1 MNPGLN
7 FFEKRFAIFSYL
19 FLTGVFRFASFYT
32 SPDAASDAAPSYN
45 PFDKVSS
52 LLQQIVYLTSFF
64 FLVSRPKGSARAA
77 IRDPWVWMLALMT
90 LFSFLWSDYPAIS
103 RRKGITTLQT
113 TYLGLYISSRF
124 TMKQQLQMLCW
135 AFGIITVF
143 SLLFSLAF
151 RGVAVETGANPGSW
165 RGPFTQ
171 KNLLA
176 RLMVLAAIIFILIAL
191 DKPKHYKLAW
201 GLFGN
206 AVLLI
211 LLTGSKTALLLFL
224 TILMLVPLYALLRKK
239 DTILIPILVSAV
251 LIGGNSL
258 IFITEN
264 WIELLAALGR
274 DSTLSGRTILWEIAI
289 EKIKQR
295 YWLGYGYQGFWLDG
309 GGAEVI
315 WKHEGYK
322 PPHAHNGFVNISLD
336 LGVLGLIIFL
346 TIIIVTYARGIIW
359 LRAGNTWAELWPV
372 CYVTFFFMYNHTEST
387 IIEHNSIFW
396 VLLVSVS
403 LSMKQVKPK
412 RNRPLPPDVYLIDK
426 KVKQNSE

>member
-1 MNPGLN
+1 
-7 FFEKRFAIFSYL
+7 
-19 FLTGVFRFASFYT
+19 
-32 SPDAASDAAPSYN
+32 
-45 PFDKVSS
+45 
-52 LLQQIVYLTSFF
+52 
-64 FLVSRPKGSARAA
+64 
-77 IRDPWVWMLALMT
+77 MT

>member
-1 MNPGLN
+1 MNPYLN

-19 FLTGVFRFASFYT
+19 FLTGVLRFASFYT
-32 SPDAASDAAPSYN
+32 SPDATNDAVPTYN
-45 PFDKVSS
+45 PFDKIGS
-52 LLQQIVYLTSFF
+52 LFQQFIYLTSFF
-64 FLVSRPKGSARAA
+64 LLISRPKGSARAA
-77 IRDPWVWMLALMT
+77 IRDPWVWMLALMA

-103 RRKGITTLQT
+103 RRKGITTFQT
-113 TYLGLYISSRF
+113 TYLGLYLASRF
-124 TMKQQLQMLCW
+124 TLKQQLQMLCW

-143 SLLFSLAF
+143 SFLFSLAF
-151 RGVAVETGANPGSW
+151 RGVAVESGANAGSW

-206 AVLLI
+206 AVLMI

-224 TILMLVPLYALLRKK
+224 TILMVLPLYNLLRKK
-239 DTILIPILVSAV
+239 DTILIPVLVSV
-251 LIGGNSL
+251 ILIGGCSL

-264 WIELLAALGR
+264 WIDLLASLGR
-274 DSTLSGRTILWEIAI
+274 GPTLSGRTTLWELAI
-289 EKIKQR
+289 EKIRQR

-309 GGAEVI
+309 GGAEII

-322 PPHAHNGFVNISLD
+322 PPHAHNGFVNIALD

-346 TIIIVTYARGIIW
+346 TIIIVTYARGVIW
-359 LRAGNTWAELWPV
+359 LRAGNTWAELWPI
-372 CYVTFFFMYNHTEST
+372 CYITFFFMYNHTEST

-396 VLLVSVS
+396 VLLV
-403 LSMKQVKPK
+403 
-412 RNRPLPPDVYLIDK
+412 
-426 KVKQNSE
+426 